1 MTTLRIFINQATHTP
16 PDTLVKNAWALF
28 DGQGRVMRQGEDL
41 LSNLPIAD
49 HTELILPAEWVSLV
63 PSTLPAGNR
72 KRIQEALPYLIEEHI
87 IANPEQVHVVIAH
100 SNSSAHAILAS
111 VDKQTLSKQ
120 LAVMQSKHIEVTRA
134 LPATLC
140 TPSPSHAWH
149 WVIDT
154 TTSFLRTGEYTGFA
168 LAFEEA
174 TSPPVALTLAIA
186 QAREAQQAPNEINIY
201 GHQNQAIS
209 QFSEAWSEQLGVNIT
224 LNKQDW
230 KTSAPNDGM
239 NFLQGAFAPKHKA
252 WAWIQQAKPG
262 LMMLAGVLLVSLIGS
277 CLDWAHHAF
286 EKRRLD
292 QAMHALFLSTFPDA
306 GNVVNAPLQM
316 QRKLAEMQHA
326 NGDANS
332 KDFLPI
338 LAHVSQ
344 HVGALSALN
353 AMHYQEGLLSLEMHA
368 ANQNAA
374 NALAQKIVVPGRI
387 AVVEDIK
394 ASANGI
400 DFKLVFKADG
410 E

>member
-1 MTTLRIFINQATHTP
+1 MSC
-16 PDTLVKNAWALF
+16 VK
-28 DGQGRVMRQGEDL
+28 GEDI

-100 SNSSAHAILAS
+100 SNSTAHAILAS
-111 VDKQTLSKQ
+111 IDKQKLSTQ
-120 LAVMQSKHIEVTRA
+120 LALMQSKHIEVTRA

-140 TPSPSHAWH
+140 TPSPTHAWH

-154 TTSFLRTGEYTGFA
+154 ATSFLRTGEYTGFA
-168 LAFEEA
+168 LAFEDA
-174 TSPPVALTLAIA
+174 SSPPVALSLAVA
-186 QAREAQQAPNEINIY
+186 QAKQAQEAPHEIIIY

-209 QFSEAWSEQLGVNIT
+209 QFSEAWSQQLGVNIT

-230 KTSAPNDGM
+230 KICAPTNGM
-239 NFLQGAFAPKHKA
+239 NFLQGVFAPKHKA
-252 WAWIQQAKPG
+252 WAWLQQAKPG
-262 LMMLAGVLLVSLIGS
+262 LIMLASILLVSLIGS

-292 QAMHALFLSTFPDA
+292 QTMHALFLSTFPDA

-316 QRKLAEMQHA
+316 QRKLEEMQHA
-326 NGDANS
+326 TGDANNN
-332 KDFLPI
+332 DFLPQ
-338 LAHVSQ
+338 LAHISQ

-368 ANQNAA
+368 ANENAA
-374 NALAQKIVVPGRI
+374 NLLAQKIMVPSRI

-394 ASANGI
+394 ASAQGI